1 MARAW
6 VEDRKGH
13 KSYQAAVA
21 KAKAAGR
28 KPPARWR
35 VRWYDPEGNPKSKA
49 AVRKADAD
57 ALAARI
63 EGELTSGA
71 YRAPEAG
78 RLTFSEA
85 AEAWYAAQ
93 SSPRETS
100 KATYRNVL
108 DKHILPRWGRTRVD
122 RIRRDDIAEWLNG
135 LGSGASHTRQIH
147 GVFSRVLDWCVP
159 DRIPSN
165 PARSVPLA
173 KPAEGRKVYLT
184 AGQVE
189 QLAEA
194 AGDTTTRVLILVLAY
209 VGLRLGEA
217 MAIKARNVDLK
228 ARRIRIEATLVETT
242 GGGLSENPPKTGKPR
257 TVPLPASVAA
267 ELKPLVKACPKPE
280 SYVFRTPANTPLRQG
295 NWRRR
300 AFDPAVK
307 DAKLDELDLTP
318 HSLRH
323 TAASMAIAG
332 GADVKVVQTM
342 LGHASATMT
351 LDRYGHLF
359 PDRLDEVAE
368 RLDKAR
374 AEAREK
380 LSEREDLRADAK

>member
-35 VRWYDPEGNPKSKA
+35 VRWYDPNGKPKAKA

-78 RLTFSEA
+78 RVVFAEA
-85 AEAWYAAQ
+85 AESWFAAQ
-93 SSPRETS
+93 SSPRGTS
-100 KATYRNVL
+100 KATYRKAL
-108 DKHILPRWGRTRVD
+108 DNHILPRWGAVRVD
-122 RIRRDDIAEWLNG
+122 RIHRDDIAEWLAG
-135 LGSGASHTRQIH
+135 LGVGASQTRQVH
-147 GVFSRVLDWCVP
+147 GVFARVLDWCVP

-173 KPAEGRKVYLT
+173 KPPEGRKVYLT
-184 AGQVE
+184 AEQVE
-189 QLAEA
+189 QLADAIEGA
-194 AGDTTTRVLILVLAY
+194 TSRALILVLAY
-209 VGLRLGEA
+209 VGVRIGEA
-217 MAIKARNVDLK
+217 MAIKARGVDLK
-228 ARRIRIEATLVETT
+228 ARRVRIEATLVEST
-242 GGGLSENPPKTGKPR
+242 GGGLVENPPKTGKAR

-267 ELKPLVKACPKPE
+267 ELEPLVKACPEPD
-280 SYVFRTPANTPLRQG
+280 SYVFRTPTGTPLRQG

-300 AFDPAVK
+300 AFNPAVK
-307 DAKLDELDLTP
+307 AAGLDDLGLTP

-323 TAASMAIAG
+323 TAASLAITE

-342 LGHASATMT
+342 LGHSSATMT

-359 PDRLDEVAE
+359 PDRLDEVAD

-374 AEAREK
+374 ARARSK
-380 LSEREDLRADAK
+380 QSEHGDLRPDEK